1 VSERPR
7 LTVLVVEEE
16 NDSRQLIVES
26 LEAAGFAAAQSPNA
40 ADALA
45 RLDGFAY
52 DGLVV
57 DVRLPDADGLDVLDE
72 ALSRYPD
79 MRCLVT
85 AGFGNIEHA
94 VRALKRGAV
103 DFLIKP
109 FHLAQLVQVMKTSL
123 SERRLQRENADLRA
137 RLNERFRF
145 GSLVGA
151 SSGMKRLFTTLELV
165 SPMNSTVLIQGETGT
180 GKELVAR
187 TIHHNSPRRDQPFV
201 AFNAAAIPEGLAE
214 AELFGHV
221 KGAFTGAVNSR
232 VGRFE
237 LADKG
242 TLFIDEISSMSMALQ
257 AKLLRAL
264 QEREVERVGTSKP
277 LKINARVVAA
287 TNVDVMSLVKEGTF
301 REDLYYRLNVVRVL
315 IPALKN
321 RKEDIPVLAQH
332 FVQQS
337 CESNNLPQKTLS
349 QGALRS
355 LMTYDW
361 PGNIRQL
368 QNAIEHAVAMSGDA
382 SEILSE
388 LLPEEVIVPL
398 APAATAT
405 AVALPSTPDE
415 GINFASIMSQMEREL
430 ILRYLKKAGGNK
442 RQAARMLSLSRTT
455 LIDKLHRLGV
465 SDSSAA

>member
-1 VSERPR
+1 VSERSR

-16 NDSRQLIVES
+16 NDARQSIADS
-26 LEAAGFAAAQSPNA
+26 LEAAGFAAAQAPNA

-57 DVRLPDADGLDVLDE
+57 DIRLPDADGLDVLDE
-72 ALSRYPD
+72 ALARYPD

-85 AGFGNIEHA
+85 AGFGNIDHA

-123 SERRLQRENADLRA
+123 SERRLQRENADLRQ

-145 GSLVGA
+145 GSLIGA
-151 SSGMKRLFTTLELV
+151 SQGMKRLFSTLELI

-221 KGAFTGAVNSR
+221 KGAFTGAIASR

-242 TLFIDEISSMSMALQ
+242 TLFIDEVSSMSMALQ

-277 LKINARVVAA
+277 LKINARVIAA
-287 TNVDVMSLVKEGTF
+287 SNVDVLQLVKDGTF

-315 IPALKN
+315 IPAL
-321 RKEDIPVLAQH
+321 RVRQEDIPVLSQH

-349 QGALRS
+349 QGVIRALMAYS
-355 LMTYDW
+355 W

-368 QNAIEHAVAMSGDA
+368 QNAIEHAVAMSGEA
-382 SEILSE
+382 TEIKPD
-388 LLPEEVIVPL
+388 LLPEEVSV
-398 APAATAT
+398 PAAPDAT
-405 AVALPSTPDE
+405 AAVSLPSTPEE
-415 GINFASIMSQMEREL
+415 GINFASMMSQMEREL
-430 ILRYLKKAGGNK
+430 ILRYLRKAGGNK
-442 RQAARMLSLSRTT
+442 RQAARLLSLSRTT